1 MESDKNKQTPRVAIL
16 MATFNGMPFINEQV
30 FSIKKQKGVDVDIFI
45 SDDGSNDGTLKLVK
59 DNFRQDPLLTLL
71 PVIIASGGAGQ
82 NFFRLIRDTPLADYQ
97 YFAFA
102 DQDDIWKA
110 DKLTRAIN
118 QLTTNN
124 AHGYSSSV
132 MAFWPNGLKKL
143 IKKDYPLKK
152 MDYFFEGPGPG
163 CTFVMTRE
171 LFILLKEFVTI
182 NQESL
187 TAVYYHDWFVYAFAR
202 TCKFKWVIDHQ
213 SHIDYRQHENNDTG
227 ANSGIAA
234 LISRVKKIWSYWARD
249 QVYAI
254 AELLGYE
261 RHIQSYFSS
270 NLVSKLRLCRSFF
283 QFRRSSKDCFAL
295 LILGLAGRFRPP
307 HKVVEKSLTQ
317 KASI

>member
-1 MESDKNKQTPRVAIL
+1 MESTNNQLTPRVATL
-16 MATFNGMPFINEQV
+16 MATFNGVPFIAEQV
-30 FSIKKQKGVDVDIFI
+30 SSIKMQKGIDVDIFI
-45 SDDGSNDGTLKLVK
+45 SDDGSTDGTLKLVR
-59 DNFRQDPLLTLL
+59 DNFLQDSFVNLL
-71 PVIIASGGAGQ
+71 PVIVASGGAGQ

-102 DQDDIWKA
+102 DQDDIWRA
-110 DKLTRAIN
+110 GKLSRAIN

-143 IKKDYPLKK
+143 IKKDYPLKEF
-152 MDYFFEGPGPG
+152 DYFFEGPGPG

-171 LFILLKEFVTI
+171 LFILLKEFVII

-187 TAVYYHDWFVYAFAR
+187 TSVYYHDWFVYAFAR
-202 TCKFKWVIDHQ
+202 TRKFKWVIDHQ
-213 SHIDYRQHENNDTG
+213 SHIDYRQHANNDTG

-249 QVYAI
+249 QVYTI

-261 RHIQSYFSS
+261 RHLQSYFSS
-270 NLVSKLRLCRSFF
+270 SLVSNLRLCRSFF
-283 QFRRSSKDCFAL
+283 QFRRVSKDCFAL

-307 HKVVEKSLTQ
+307 HKEVGQCLSQ